1 MIQTLIEQLK
11 SWSAKEINVLA
22 VALIGSWARG
32 IARPDSDIDIVI
44 ITKDPNYLLE
54 NQNWLNFSA
63 ALPGCIILLP
73 QSKVMA
79 DLMLRAQQEL
89 GKLGLTVDQLKS
101 AVNQRSKSRL
111 KSRYPG
117 VFNDKT

>member
-1 MIQTLIEQLK
+1 MPQLADDPKISALKVSTQGQVTLSKEARQLHGLDSGQTVIE
-11 SWSAKEINVLA
+11 I
-22 VALIGSWARG
+22 
-32 IARPDSDIDIVI
+32 
-44 ITKDPNYLLE
+44 
-54 NQNWLNFSA
+54 

-79 DLMLRAQQEL
+79 DLMQRAQEGL
-89 GKLGLTVDQLKS
+89 SKLGLTADQLKS
-101 AVNQRSKSRL
+101 AVAQRSKSRL